1 MDECFLLTKEF
12 KNAYVLVTFTQHIFQ
27 IHLDKLSQCISRIN
41 NSNCNIDNGRLYL
54 IHIYLIGN
62 IAKHFINKKQF
73 NAQFAQIK
81 LLHNTIFEQVSIKCP
96 SRYFSSLADSVYK
109 EFISGINQ
117 IEKDYKTARRD
128 RLQQVGVK
136 SSIDKWFALKHYQKW
151 QIGLT
156 IATILSLAVAV
167 IISIKNDHKAL
178 KKEHKENIKEVTL
191 VQSREEP
198 VTEETSHDK
207 QEKVIVGEKTR
218 KIIDQPRDKISRA

>member
-1 MDECFLLTKEF
+1 MDECFLLTKEL

-41 NSNCNIDNGRLYL
+41 KSNCNIDNGRLYL

-109 EFISGINQ
+109 EFISGIILEYHDL
-117 IEKDYKTARRD
+117 IEKTYIVYLLYDQIYINTFQARDITRDYKKSNNVVCLNILNYLDEIYPETFIIVYKDCTIKYIKKWNDPNRTIYCKKY
-128 RLQQVGVK
+128 VGN
-136 SSIDKWFALKHYQKW
+136 SSFWKIQKNNIDKEWELCN
-151 QIGLT
+151 
-156 IATILSLAVAV
+156 V
-167 IISIKNDHKAL
+167 
-178 KKEHKENIKEVTL
+178 
-191 VQSREEP
+191 
-198 VTEETSHDK
+198 
-207 QEKVIVGEKTR
+207 
-218 KIIDQPRDKISRA
+218 

>member
-1 MDECFLLTKEF
+1 MTEKEEEKGSFLNKYNPVEKIGYAALAIST
-12 KNAYVLVTFTQHIFQ
+12 LVTSW
-27 IHLDKLSQCISRIN
+27 LA
-41 NSNCNIDNGRLYL
+41 
-54 IHIYLIGN
+54 IGN
-62 IAKHFINKKQF
+62 K
-73 NAQFAQIK
+73 FAQN
-81 LLHNTIFEQVSIKCP
+81 LYENNVFEDIRKKRQKSYQELFDKPKDI
-96 SRYFSSLADSVYK
+96 K